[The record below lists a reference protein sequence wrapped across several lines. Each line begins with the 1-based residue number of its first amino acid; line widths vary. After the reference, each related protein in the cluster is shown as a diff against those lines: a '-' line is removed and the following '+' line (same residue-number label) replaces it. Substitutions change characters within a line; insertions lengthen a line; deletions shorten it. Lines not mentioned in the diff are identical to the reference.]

1 MRKYLLGFFAGIFL
15 TGSLFQFDINLPS
28 YDSKT
33 AKKLQAKQTQL
44 KKSIADKK
52 KKIASKHT
60 KKIAKKTAL
69 TVIPIVGATAIIT
82 MGANEYC
89 EDLEET
95 IELSNLVNDENE
107 SFSKKEC
114 LAEAKTN
121 MGETYNEVKE
131 FTNSKVDKIKDS
143 SVKSYG
149 DFMNYI
155 DEFFEENN
163 D

>member
-1 MRKYLLGFFAGIFL
+1 MRKYLLGFIAGIFL

-28 YDSKT
+28 YDSKV

-52 KKIASKHT
+52 KKIANKHT

-69 TVIPIVGATAIIT
+69 TVIPIVGATAVIT

-114 LAEAKTN
+114 LNEAKTN
-121 MGETYNEVKE
+121 MGETYEDTKEFLDEKYGKVKE
-131 FTNSKVDKIKDS
+131 S
-143 SVKSYG
+143 SVKSFFG
-149 DFMNYI
+149 ILERVDQ
-155 DEFFEENN
+155 FFEKKN